1 MLCLTYPCCGILTNF
16 LSIIGMLQ
24 KDYFIVPS
32 NLLYQKFLLTICLF
46 LDVKGLTKW
55 LSLPFGNMDK
65 NSIEKRKNTLE
76 NFMKVSKRCI
86 LVHV

>member
-1 MLCLTYPCCGILTNF
+1 
-16 LSIIGMLQ
+16 MLQ

-32 NLLYQKFLLTICLF
+32 NLITVSKVLTYICLF

-76 NFMKVSKRCI
+76 NFMKVSKKCI

>member
-1 MLCLTYPCCGILTNF
+1 MFNISMLWEYINYF

-32 NLLYQKFLLTICLF
+32 NLITVSKVLTYICLF

-76 NFMKVSKRCI
+76 NFMKVSKR
-86 LVHV
+86 

>member
-1 MLCLTYPCCGILTNF
+1 
-16 LSIIGMLQ
+16 MLQ

-32 NLLYQKFLLTICLF
+32 NLITVSKVLTYICLF

-76 NFMKVSKRCI
+76 NFMKVSKR
-86 LVHV
+86 